1 MANPDAA
8 STANA
13 SKAAAFERVLVAK
26 GTDSAGTQLVG
37 AGAGDMLFVATTHGS
52 FAVGDYI
59 SGTSIRRNTRVT
71 HIDTSNSYVY
81 VSRPLTGVVS
91 GTVTILESREAAA
104 DGPPAFELKAG
115 SNVTISSSSQNAVGA
130 SILEIA
136 ASSGTTT
143 TINNNDDDRVITGS
157 GTANTLN
164 AETDL
169 TFGSGQL
176 KVNYDTTSTA
186 GVSIIPRLFIDI
198 DKSGV
203 TGDTNTHTMVG
214 AQIDMDDAA
223 DNHTGSTTNM
233 SGLIIDLESAYN
245 AGTVTNTGLD
255 ISVSGGDNNYA
266 AILRDGYVGIGTAT
280 PAHILDITGPS
291 SAVPSMRLKSVSTS
305 AGPTMI
311 FEHDGGATAQAD
323 DQIATIKFLGESADD
338 SQIEYG
344 RIGVKASAVTSGSE
358 GGKIEFFVPKT
369 SNGAISSLDP
379 QMSITSGSSVL
390 TSTVNVAGN
399 LTIDGNLTVSGDTI
413 TANVGTLDVEDQNI
427 TLNKSSGDSSSTAD
441 GAGITIQD
449 AVDSSTDASLLWTAS
464 TDRFGFSHGL
474 DVAGSLTAE
483 TSLTLDAVEITTAEI
498 QVLDGVTAGQV
509 TASRALVVD
518 SSRDLDDST
527 ASNQINNLSISGTL
541 TSPLL
546 NVDSVAYIDTA
557 SETAQTIAT
566 TGKTIA
572 TFPFG
577 TYRTVKFVGHIID
590 DTTHHTDAFEVL
602 VTYKGDSA
610 PSAIG
615 DTAMTTYAYLHT
627 DTSPMGTLS
636 VALSDPGSSG
646 SDTNIDLVYS
656 AGTQFTG
663 SYAVT
668 ATQLIKT

>member
-71 HIDTSNSYVY
+71 HIDTGNSYVY

-91 GTVTILESREAAA
+91 GTVTILESREAAT

-115 SNVTISSSSQNAVGA
+115 SNITISSSSQNAVGA

-136 ASSGTTT
+136 STATGT

-186 GVSIIPRLFIDI
+186 GVSITPRLFIDI
-198 DKSGV
+198 DKSGI

-223 DNHTGSTTNM
+223 INHTGSTTNM
-233 SGLIIDLESAYN
+233 SGLIVDLASTSN

-311 FEHDGGATAQAD
+311 FEHDDGATAQAD

-358 GGKIEFFVPKT
+358 GGKMEFFVPKT

-449 AVDSSTDASLLWTAS
+449 AVDASTDASLLWTAS

-474 DVAGSLTAE
+474 DVTGSLTAD
-483 TSLTLDAVEITTAEI
+483 TSLTLDAVTITTAEI

-527 ASNQINNLSISGTL
+527 ASNQINNLAISGTL

-557 SETAQTIAT
+557 SATAQTVET
-566 TGKTIA
+566 TGTTIA